1 MGNRMRVGGL
11 AVAVAVA
18 VGLTAG
24 CSGSSAPSSA
34 PTSVSPV
41 PGASS
46 PAGSSGSTRPSGSSP
61 SGSSPANPSSVGAVA
76 RAAVETDG
84 VTVHRVVVESDVA
97 VVHVQAPAT
106 AASPSGL
113 ARIDV
118 VRVGPDGTVVERST
132 VRQSDGG
139 RTPSGHTMFDGGG
152 DPSAPVD
159 DATRAANEA
168 VVARLY
174 DEVFNGKQTA
184 VVDELVAAD
193 EIQHNPAIADGSA
206 ALKALTANGL
216 PVTVRRLTSQGDLV
230 AAEVTYG
237 SVAAVDIFRL
247 RDGRIVEH
255 WDVLDLARPA

>member
-1 MGNRMRVGGL
+1 MTASLVLMIGL
-11 AVAVAVA
+11 GA
-18 VGLTAG
+18 AG
-24 CSGSSAPSSA
+24 CSGSSSSSA
-34 PTSVSPV
+34 GSV
-41 PGASS
+41 
-46 PAGSSGSTRPSGSSP
+46 GSTRPP
-61 SGSSPANPSSVGAVA
+61 SSSPASPSPVAAAA
-76 RAAVETDG
+76 RAAVEADG
-84 VTVHRVVVESDVA
+84 VTVHRVIVDDDVA
-97 VVHVQAPAT
+97 VVHGEQSAPT
-106 AASPSGL
+106 PSSPTGL

-118 VRVGPDGTVVERST
+118 VRVGADGTVVERST
-132 VRQSDGG
+132 VRQNDGG

-184 VVDELVAAD
+184 VIDELVATD

>member
-1 MGNRMRVGGL
+1 MGKRMRAGRSVVA
-11 AVAVAVA
+11 AVV
-18 VGLTAG
+18 VGLGAAA
-24 CSGSSAPSSA
+24 CSGSSTSSIA
-34 PTSVSPV
+34 PTSVTGS
-41 PGASS
+41 SS
-46 PAGSSGSTRPSGSSP
+46 PAGSSGSTRPPGSS
-61 SGSSPANPSSVGAVA
+61 SANPSSVGAVA
-76 RAAVETDG
+76 RAAVEADG
-84 VTVHRVVVESDVA
+84 VTVHRVVVEGDVA
-97 VVHVQAPAT
+97 VVHGQAPAS
-106 AASPSGL
+106 ASAPSGL
-113 ARIDV
+113 ARVDV
-118 VRVGPDGTVVERST
+118 VRVGTDGTVVERST
-132 VRQSDGG
+132 VRQNDGG

-152 DPSAPVD
+152 DPAAPVD